1 MPRESSLSIK
11 DKWALEAQLGE
22 MLRGLDT
29 TASLKKDEG
38 FKKRL
43 DILINEYGLERQDVV
58 DILLCIQKFASD
70 TMLSV

>member
-43 DILINEYGLERQDVV
+43 DLLIDEYRLGQQDVV
-58 DILLCIQKFASD
+58 EILLCMQKTASD
-70 TMLSV
+70 TLLSA